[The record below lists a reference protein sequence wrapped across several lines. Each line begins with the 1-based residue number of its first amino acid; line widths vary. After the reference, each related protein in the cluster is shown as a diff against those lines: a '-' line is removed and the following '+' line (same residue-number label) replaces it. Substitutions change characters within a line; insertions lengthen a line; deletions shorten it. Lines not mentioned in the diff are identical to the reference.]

1 MDHVTAVLD
10 EPVTVGVN
18 CCCWPPL
25 RLAVAG
31 VIVMPTPEPEV
42 DTIWMALILGRSAV
56 PVMNWMVILPADG
69 VAVNVLSRALKAP
82 PAWEKMSKLE
92 STVVPLIVTLKMR

>member
-69 VAVNVLSRALKAP
+69 VAGNLLAKGLEGAPGRAKIVERGMAAGALNV
-82 PAWEKMSKLE
+82 
-92 STVVPLIVTLKMR
+92 